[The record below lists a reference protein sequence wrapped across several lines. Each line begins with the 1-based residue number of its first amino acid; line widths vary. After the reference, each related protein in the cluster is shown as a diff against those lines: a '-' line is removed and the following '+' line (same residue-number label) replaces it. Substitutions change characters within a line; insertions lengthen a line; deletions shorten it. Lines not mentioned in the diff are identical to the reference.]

1 MYVQT
6 YLHLYICTYTHYSN
20 TVNLLTGFPRM
31 THRHD
36 KPLPLSKNL
45 VCIWHGRSIGA
56 LSDHLGFDVVS
67 IGSSNDLLPS
77 CRDKHVTLVLK
88 EVVGGILQEGGEG
101 EPLMKQAVTEL
112 HTYNTTRIA
121 TTLHS
126 TTCKL
131 PFTSVLSC
139 YIPMY
144 VYQPQ
149 SHGEQ
154 WRCNYISTITVNNQV
169 GLCTKS
175 CVVLTSAPGNPT
187 MVPCAWRTGEG
198 GQMQA
203 STLMSTQTLTC
214 MHTLTHTR
222 VCPQTPTSW
231 SVGCHSP

>member
-1 MYVQT
+1 
-6 YLHLYICTYTHYSN
+6 
-20 TVNLLTGFPRM
+20 M

-36 KPLPLSKNL
+36 KPLPLSENL
-45 VCIWHGRSIGA
+45 VCVWCGGSVGA
-56 LSDHLGFDVVS
+56 LSDHLGLDVVS
-67 IGSSNDLLPS
+67 IGSSNDLLAG
-77 CRDKHVTLVLK
+77 CRDKDVTLVLK
-88 EVVGGILQEGGEG
+88 EVISGGLQEGGEG

-126 TTCKL
+126 TTCRL

-139 YIPMY
+139 YIRMH

-154 WRCNYISTITVNNQV
+154 RRCNYISITTVNNQV

-203 STLMSTQTLTC
+203 SNTLLTQTLTC
-214 MHTLTHTR
+214 MHTLTHT
-222 VCPQTPTSW
+222 
-231 SVGCHSP
+231 SVHNTNQLECGLPLPLT